1 MIGKHFWMHFCQIL
15 GSQSTVQYHIYNIY
29 YTQMAKYFVFL
40 ESWTFCCPIL
50 GSGHCT
56 RAHTET
62 VDSARWPIAYLNSG
76 TGPVL
81 YGSGKWGL
89 IWEKTLRPSP
99 FTHLA
104 VLSTYAEYCS
114 VMSRIAYCL
123 LIHWLISVHDWRAAD
138 GFLPSDWLNGLTVMI
153 GKIISVLWLAYCNS
167 FLCLP
172 NWFFLVIGWQFSVV
186 WQANGHV
193 LCNGS
198 NC

>member
-56 RAHTET
+56 RSHTET

-104 VLSTYAEYCS
+104 VLSTYADCRVLFCDEPHCILS
-114 VMSRIAYCL
+114 LDSLTDFSPWLTGCWRISAQ
-123 LIHWLISVHDWRAAD
+123 WLAKWAHCHDWQNYIC
-138 GFLPSDWLNGLTVMI
+138 LMTGL
-153 GKIISVLWLAYCNS
+153 LQL
-167 FLCLP
+167 
-172 NWFFLVIGWQFSVV
+172 FLVF
-186 WQANGHV
+186 A
-193 LCNGS
+193 
-198 NC
+198 